1 MKPRQRKLQPRSDLR
16 VFRGVQALERRFNP
30 VAALDGKAP
39 SPPEV
44 LKSTGDGSAHHPII
58 SLRKRPLKR
67 STIVVQLQLH
77 IRKPCRSRAYSQAF
91 VGFLRLI
98 AKVLAVRARQPVALP
113 CGDKLVKGVGA
124 SRFKQ
129 VVAFLLSR

>member
-16 VFRGVQALERRFNP
+16 VFRGVQALERRFDP
-30 VAALDGKAP
+30 VAALDGKAA
-39 SPPEV
+39 SPPQV
-44 LKSTGDGSAHHPII
+44 LESTGDGSAHHRII

-77 IRKPCRSRAYSQAF
+77 IRKPRRSRAYAQAF
-91 VGFLRLI
+91 VGFLRLV
-98 AKVLAVRARQPVALP
+98 AKVLAVCACQSVAFA
-113 CGDKLVKGVGA
+113 CGDEFVKSIGA

-129 VVAFLLSR
+129 MVAFLLS